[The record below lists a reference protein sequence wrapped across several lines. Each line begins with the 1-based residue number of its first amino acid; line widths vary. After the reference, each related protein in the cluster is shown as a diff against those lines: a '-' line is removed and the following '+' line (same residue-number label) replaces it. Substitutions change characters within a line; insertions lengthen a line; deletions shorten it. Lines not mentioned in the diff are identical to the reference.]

1 MSSQGYGDDLRQISI
16 VMPCFNDFISA
27 KRLIHEISKYC
38 ACSDLGPTFYIV
50 NDNPFCLVP
59 KELELV
65 NNFVDS
71 SISVKVSVINLRC
84 NVGQQAAIAIGACY
98 AIDRDANSS
107 QCLVVMDADGED
119 KASSIPALLKSFN
132 PNYVTVARRG
142 ERQVGRKFRFGYKV
156 YQLIFRL
163 LTGKEIDFGNFMLIP
178 MGIAKN
184 VFSHDTSFVHLAAS
198 LIRHR
203 VPYRGVQLSRGKRI
217 DGNSRMSFAKLIS
230 HGITATTL
238 FYEEIVGRMT
248 YLNISLW
255 FITAASILYLAI
267 KRLYFSAPWGWSTI
281 ISLQLLLFSATSS
294 LMILAFASLAAL
306 INQRS
311 GGLKISAYDSY
322 IDKVIVMQRN
332 QCDA

>member
-1 MSSQGYGDDLRQISI
+1 MFDQSAHNDLLRLTI
-16 VMPCFNDFISA
+16 VMPCFNDFNSA
-27 KRLIHEISKYC
+27 KQLIHEISEYC
-38 ACSDLGPTFYIV
+38 SYNELKAAFYVV

-59 KELELV
+59 KEFAPDT
-65 NNFVDS
+65 NFCYSGTSID
-71 SISVKVSVINLRC
+71 ISVVNLKC

-98 AIDRDANSS
+98 AIDQDADSS

-119 KASSIPALLKSFN
+119 KASSIPVLLKYFN

-142 ERQVGRKFRFGYKV
+142 ERQVGRKFQLGYKL

-163 LTGKEIDFGNFMLIP
+163 ITGKKVDFGNFMAIP
-178 MGIAKN
+178 MCIAKR
-184 VFSHDTSFVHLAAS
+184 VFSHDAAFVHLAAS

-217 DGNSRMSFAKLIS
+217 DGNSRMGFAKLIS

-238 FYEEIVGRMT
+238 FYEEIVGRMA

-255 FITAASILYLAI
+255 LITAASIFYLAI
-267 KRLYFSAPWGWSTI
+267 KKLYFSAPWGWSTI
-281 ISLQLLLFSATSS
+281 LSLQLLLFSATSS
-294 LMILAFASLAAL
+294 LLILAFASLAAL
-306 INQRS
+306 INQKS
-311 GGLKISAYDSY
+311 GGLKIDNYKSY
-322 IDKVIVMQRN
+322 VDKILVIQRD

>member
-1 MSSQGYGDDLRQISI
+1 MRAKSEGNGLVGLTI

-27 KRLIHEISKYC
+27 EQLIDEISKYC
-38 ACSDLGPTFYIV
+38 SNNNLRATFYVV
-50 NDNPFCLVP
+50 NDNPFCQVP
-59 KELELV
+59 KE
-65 NNFVDS
+65 FAHHTIFGDS
-71 SISVKVSVINLRC
+71 DNLGDISVINLRC

-98 AIDRDANSS
+98 AIDNNSCSS
-107 QCLVVMDADGED
+107 QCIIVMDADGED

-142 ERQVGRKFRFGYKV
+142 ERNVGRKFRIGYKL

-163 LTGKEIDFGNFMLIP
+163 ATGKSIDFGNFMLIP
-178 MGIAKN
+178 IGIAKH
-184 VFSHDTSFVHLAAS
+184 VFSHDASFVHLAAS

-217 DGNSRMSFAKLIS
+217 DGNSRMGFAKLIS
-230 HGITATTL
+230 HGITGTTL
-238 FYEEIVGRMT
+238 FYEDIVGRMT

-255 FITAASILYLAI
+255 LITATSILYLAI

-281 ISLQLLLFSATSS
+281 LSLQLLLFSATSS
-294 LMILAFASLAAL
+294 LLILAFASLAAL

-311 GGLKISAYDSY
+311 GGLKIGNYDSY
-322 IDKVIVMQRN
+322 IDEIIVMQRG
-332 QCDA
+332 QSDA